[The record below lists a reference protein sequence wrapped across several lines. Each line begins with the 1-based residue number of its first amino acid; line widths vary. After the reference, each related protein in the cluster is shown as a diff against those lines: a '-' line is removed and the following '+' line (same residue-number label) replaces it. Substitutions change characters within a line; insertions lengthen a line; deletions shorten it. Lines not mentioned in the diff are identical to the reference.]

1 MIREAEEHES
11 DDRKRKDLVEAKN
24 TADSLAYTTE
34 KTLKEHGDKVDS
46 MTRASIE
53 NALADLKESLKSDDA
68 ELIRKKMEALTT
80 ASHKLAEVIYSS
92 AAQGTAGAAGPQPDP
107 GGSSK
112 QAEDV
117 VDAEFEE
124 VKGDKG

>member
-1 MIREAEEHES
+1 MYS
-11 DDRKRKDLVEAKN
+11 
-24 TADSLAYTTE
+24 TE
-34 KTLKEHGDKVDS
+34 RTLKEHGDKVDS

-53 NALADLKESLKSDDA
+53 NAIADLKEVMKGDDTV
-68 ELIRKKMEALTT
+68 LIRKKIDALTS

-92 AAQGTAGAAGPQPDP
+92 AAQDEPGAASSQARAGEGPKA
-107 GGSSK
+107 GGSSRP
-112 QAEDV
+112 QERPQEDV